1 MIVGSANIE
10 TLAEDAATIESFG
23 KSEIVFENVVCFQM
37 TMEMRNQAREAVL
50 PKGLHPTVPAT
61 LSMQSWEVGRSP
73 YGEFKMVVCRVGC
86 RSGVRARGYAT
97 RVYANTQIA
106 VTALRQQFGFST
118 QLAEIDFRHSF
129 DGTDLKVIFESSVI
143 FEAACLDPEP
153 MNNSDVQYTGALNLA
168 HTPNGLRL
176 VQLEAHHV
184 ASQVERLSTRLMS
197 FDGEA
202 WGNSL
207 LDPYTVVSASL
218 AYETVTF
225 PPVRFVCKPD
235 ELAFTGTE
243 SV

>member
-1 MIVGSANIE
+1 MIVGSADIE

-23 KSEIVFENVVCFQM
+23 KSEIVFEDVVCFQM

-61 LSMQSWEVGRSP
+61 LSMQAWEVGRSP
-73 YGEFKMVVCRVGC
+73 FGEFKMAVCRIGC
-86 RSGVRARGYAT
+86 RSGVRARGYST
-97 RVYANTQIA
+97 RVYANTQ
-106 VTALRQQFGFST
+106 VSVSALREQFGFST
-118 QLAEIDFRHSF
+118 QFAEVDFRHSF
-129 DGTDLKVIFESSVI
+129 DGTDVRVIFESSII

-153 MNNSDVQYTGALNLA
+153 MGNSDVQYTGTLNLA
-168 HTPNGLRL
+168 HTPKGLRL
-176 VQLEAHHV
+176 VQLEADHV
-184 ASQVERLSTRLMS
+184 ASQVERLSSRLMS

-225 PPVRFVCKPD
+225 LPVRFVCKPE
-235 ELAFTGTE
+235 ELAFTGIE

>member
-1 MIVGSANIE
+1 MIVGSADIE
-10 TLAEDAATIESFG
+10 TLAKDAATIESFG
-23 KSEIVFENVVCFQM
+23 KSEIVFEDVVCFQM

-50 PKGLHPTVPAT
+50 PRGLHPTVPAT
-61 LSMQSWEVGRSP
+61 LSMQAWKVGRSP
-73 YGEFKMVVCRVGC
+73 FGEFKMVVCRIGC
-86 RSGVRARGYAT
+86 RSGVRARGYST
-97 RVYANTQIA
+97 RVYANTQ
-106 VTALRQQFGFST
+106 VSVSALRQQFGFST
-118 QLAEIDFRHSF
+118 QFAEVDFRHSF
-129 DGTDLKVIFESSVI
+129 DGTDVSVIFESSII

-153 MNNSDVQYTGALNLA
+153 MGNSDVQYTGTLNLA
-168 HTPNGLRL
+168 HTPKGLRL
-176 VQLEAHHV
+176 VQLEADHV
-184 ASQVERLSTRLMS
+184 ASQVERLSSRLMS

-225 PPVRFVCKPD
+225 LPVRFVCKPE

>member
-1 MIVGSANIE
+1 MIVGSADIE
-10 TLAEDAATIESFG
+10 TLAKDAATIESFG
-23 KSEIVFENVVCFQM
+23 KSEIVFEDVVCFQM

-50 PKGLHPTVPAT
+50 PRGLHPTVPAT
-61 LSMQSWEVGRSP
+61 LSMQAWKVGRSP
-73 YGEFKMVVCRVGC
+73 FGEFKMVVCRIGC
-86 RSGVRARGYAT
+86 RSGVRARGYST
-97 RVYANTQIA
+97 RVYANTQ
-106 VTALRQQFGFST
+106 VSVSALRQQFGFST
-118 QLAEIDFRHSF
+118 QFAEVDFRHSF
-129 DGTDLKVIFESSVI
+129 DGTDVSVIFESSII

-153 MNNSDVQYTGALNLA
+153 MGNSDVQYSGTLNLA
-168 HTPNGLRL
+168 HTPKGLRL
-176 VQLEAHHV
+176 VQLEADHV
-184 ASQVERLSTRLMS
+184 ASQVERLSSRLMS

-225 PPVRFVCKPD
+225 LPVRFVCKPE